1 MGAVDK
7 VALGTAAI
15 LGIRTDLGLVGQ
27 EYSWCS
33 SLIFFGQLATVFP
46 ALFVMQK
53 YATGK
58 VVAVNVMIWGE
69 CRVISARANLLTIQ
83 VLSQCVSLHAVTTL
97 VSPSADL

>member
-69 CRVISARANLLTIQ
+69 CRLISARPT
-83 VLSQCVSLHAVTTL
+83 C
-97 VSPSADL
+97 